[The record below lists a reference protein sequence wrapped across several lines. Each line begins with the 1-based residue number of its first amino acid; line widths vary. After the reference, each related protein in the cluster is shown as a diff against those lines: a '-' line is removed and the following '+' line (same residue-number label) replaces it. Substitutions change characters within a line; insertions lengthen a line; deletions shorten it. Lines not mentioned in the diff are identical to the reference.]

1 VTPKKDTSSDGTSEY
16 KSPTQHSRK
25 DPNEEFFLMTLLS
38 FKLTHKEIEKIL
50 NVSKHICYY

>member
-50 NVSKHICYY
+50 NVS